1 MPRNYTDKSL
11 WNVPFAVNNI
21 NVTQVGEISPYFAT
35 LGSPG
40 QVVYGSQD
48 DTGKRICL
56 TLTEIANYTYTTN
69 GTLFEGVYELVQ
81 VDASAT
87 AANIYTGA
95 AAYYLFSNVTS
106 SWVVTDAAHA
116 TSLAIPAGTFL
127 NAVTPGNYTAI
138 FVGGGRVNVKYT
150 ASLTNGAPAVG
161 DLIVTGGATAGSY
174 DDTTS
179 TTAITN
185 KFYGIATVAPA
196 SAALTA
202 VYVQHVITR
211 I

>member
-21 NVTQVGEISPYFAT
+21 NVTLPGEVSPFFST

-40 QVVYGSQD
+40 QVTYGSQD
-48 DTGKRICL
+48 DTGKRIAL
-56 TLTEIANYTYTTN
+56 TLGEIANYTYTTN
-69 GTLFEGVYELVQ
+69 GTLYEGVYELVQ

-95 AAYYLFSNVTS
+95 CAYYLFSNITS
-106 SWVVTDAAHA
+106 SWVVTDSAHA
-116 TSLAIPAGTFL
+116 TSVSIPAGTFL

-150 ASLTNGAPAVG
+150 ASLTNGSPAIG
-161 DLIVTGGATAGSY
+161 DVVVVNGATAGSY
-174 DDTTS
+174 DDPTS
-179 TTAITN
+179 TTAVLTT
-185 KFYGIATVAPA
+185 FFGIATVAPA
-196 SAALTA
+196 SAGLTA
-202 VYVQHVITR
+202 CYVKNVITR